1 MTEIVNISIGE
12 LWDKYSIL
20 LIKKERIT
28 DPDKL
33 HFIHLEIDILN
44 KNMDKYSYV
53 INPLFVD
60 LKRINER
67 LWDIEDNIRIKEFNK
82 EFDDEFISLAR
93 NVYIINDERA
103 KYKHQINSS
112 FGSQI
117 NEVKSY
123 AQYK

>member
-1 MTEIVNISIGE
+1 MTEIVHISIGE

-44 KNMDKYSYV
+44 KNMNKYTYL
-53 INPLFVD
+53 NNQLFID
-60 LKRINER
+60 LKRINEQ
-67 LWDIEDNIRIKEFNK
+67 LWDIEDNIRIKELNK

-93 NVYIINDERA
+93 NVYRVNDERA
-103 KYKHQINSS
+103 NCKQNVNNS

-123 AQYK
+123 TKYK